1 MFYGVPVGWA
11 IWYMISSSLKIDP
24 NIHSKSLWKPFIE
37 LAHVESIFRH
47 FGARFWP
54 ILGSKIGQKRDQ
66 KWFISEPV
74 PKTSQIFCSLRLDTV
89 CRRRSS
95 RPDVQL
101 RRSSH
106 RRRFWLPMWPGCGP
120 KLDLKSAKNR
130 SQNKWCFRSTFGPD
144 YWSVCCN
151 SVLGT
156 F

>member
-11 IWYMISSSLKIDP
+11 IWYMISSSLKNRSKHTFKIALETIHRTGACGIDF
-24 NIHSKSLWKPFIE
+24 SSFWGSL
-37 LAHVESIFRH
+37 LAD
-47 FGARFWP
+47 FGLQDRSRK
-54 ILGSKIGQKRDQ
+54 GSKMIHFWTGT
-66 KWFISEPV
+66 
-74 PKTSQIFCSLRLDTV
+74 KTSQIFCSLRLDTV

-120 KLDLKSAKNR
+120 KLDLKSAKSR

-144 YWSVCCN
+144 SWSVCCN
-151 SVLGT
+151 SVPGP